1 MFVQVIQ
8 GRVDD
13 PKAVQAAIDRWV
25 ADVSP
30 GAIGWLGS
38 TGGVTDDGR
47 FIAVVRFEDAD
58 AARRNGE
65 RPEQD
70 QWWKETSALF
80 TDEPQFTDSEDVTVD
95 TPGDPAKATFVQVMR
110 GTGRDPDRA
119 KELMAQNPDAM
130 AAFRPDILG
139 SVSATTDGGTGWT
152 MAIFFTS
159 EADAR
164 EGEKKEAP
172 PEMAAQM
179 EELGTLM
186 TSEPVFFDLR
196 DPWMHGPS

>member
-58 AARRNGE
+58 AARRNSE

-80 TDEPQFTDSEDVTVD
+80 TEEPQFTDSEDVTVD

>member
-8 GRVDD
+8 GRVED

-47 FIAVVRFEDAD
+47 FIAVIRFQDAD
-58 AARRNGE
+58 TARRNGE

-119 KELMAQNPDAM
+119 KELMAQNPDVM
-130 AAFRPDILG
+130 AAYRPDILG
-139 SVSATTDGGTGWT
+139 SVSATTDGGTAGPWPSSSPRRRT
-152 MAIFFTS
+152 P
-159 EADAR
+159 AR
-164 EGEKKEAP
+164 ARRRRP
-172 PEMAAQM
+172 RRRWRRRWRSSAR
-179 EELGTLM
+179 
-186 TSEPVFFDLR
+186 S
-196 DPWMHGPS
+196 